1 MDFFSDRFAYPVCG
15 MYSLG
20 HFIFVLIIGIL
31 IVLGVNLSKNL
42 TKEGLRKQTLIIMII
57 LWALEIFKIGFN
69 HLKGYFGW
77 DNWVPLA
84 FCSLLLYAGWLSLSK
99 NEVIHKMGVTWI
111 IVGGLI
117 GGTSYLL
124 YPSTSLTEVQAFH
137 FLAFHGM
144 GYHGTMVYLGIL
156 YFIHGDVEI
165 SVKNFKYYFLFL
177 FVVFPIVIALD
188 YIFGV
193 NLMFF
198 REAYNLPDFVK
209 AVNAW
214 NQPIYTCIVVLFYL
228 VLPYFLIYGIDKV
241 GDFIHK
247 KKKNA
252 LFTETEV
259 KE

>member
-1 MDFFSDRFAYPVCG
+1 
-15 MYSLG
+15 
-20 HFIFVLIIGIL
+20 
-31 IVLGVNLSKNL
+31 
-42 TKEGLRKQTLIIMII
+42 
-57 LWALEIFKIGFN
+57 
-69 HLKGYFGW
+69 
-77 DNWVPLA
+77 
-84 FCSLLLYAGWLSLSK
+84 
-99 NEVIHKMGVTWI
+99 MGVTWI

-117 GGTSYLL
+117 GGASYLL

-144 GYHGTMVYLGIL
+144 GYHGTMVYMGIL
-156 YFIHGDVEI
+156 YFIQGDVEI

-198 REAYNLPDFVK
+198 RDAYNLHDFVK

-241 GDFIHK
+241 RDFIHK
-247 KKKNA
+247 KKENT